1 MDNMDKQDQSQ
12 PSHPQPGPD
21 VPQTIEGFYV
31 LHDIYNV
38 DWAALRSLSSKERA
52 RVADEAVAWLGS
64 SAATAKGD
72 TAAYS
77 IITQKGDVMLLHYRE
92 TPDELSVIEHS
103 LKQIR
108 VSDYLLPAYSYL
120 SVIEVSLYEVLAI
133 AMKRLAESGI
143 NPKSSEFE
151 QAKAE
156 EIAKQRAHMDGRL
169 YRDVPAQKY
178 VSFYPMNKKRGDQT
192 NWYALP
198 LDERRAMMRGH
209 GTIGHKYHEH
219 VTQVISG
226 SVGLDDW
233 EWGVD
238 LHSDDTL
245 IFKKLIYE
253 MRFDPAS
260 ALYAEF
266 GPFYTGIRRSAGE
279 IGELLAGRSV
289 A

>member
-1 MDNMDKQDQSQ
+1 MDKQDQSQ

-38 DWAALRSLSSKERA
+38 DWAALRRLSSKERA
-52 RVADEAVAWLGS
+52 SVANEAVAWLGAS
-64 SAATAKGD
+64 DGTGKGD

-77 IITQKGDVMLLHYRE
+77 IVTQKGDLMFLHYRE
-92 TPDELSVIEHS
+92 TPDELSVIEQS

-120 SVIEVSLYEVLAI
+120 SVIEVSLYEVMAI
-133 AMKRLAESGI
+133 AMKRLAERGI

-151 QAKAE
+151 QAKDE
-156 EIAKQRAHMDGRL
+156 EIARQRAHMDGRL

-209 GTIGHKYHEH
+209 GTIGHKYHEY

-238 LHSDDTL
+238 LHSDDAL
-245 IFKKLIYE
+245 IFKKLVYE

-266 GPFYTGIRRSAGE
+266 GPFYTGIRRSPAE
-279 IGELLAGRSV
+279 IGEMLVGRSLV
-289 A
+289 

>member
-1 MDNMDKQDQSQ
+1 
-12 PSHPQPGPD
+12 
-21 VPQTIEGFYV
+21 V

-38 DWAALRSLSSKERA
+38 DWAALRRLSSDARA
-52 RVADEAVAWLGS
+52 SIADEAAAWLES
-64 SAATAKGD
+64 SAAVTRGD

-77 IITQKGDVMLLHYRE
+77 ILTQKGDVMFLHYRE
-92 TPDELSVIEHS
+92 TPDELSAIERA
-103 LKQIR
+103 LTQIR

-120 SVIEVSLYEVLAI
+120 SVIEVSLYEVMAI
-133 AMKRLAESGI
+133 AMKRLAERGI
-143 NPKSSEFE
+143 SPKSSEFE
-151 QAKAE
+151 QAKGE
-156 EIAKQRAHMDGRL
+156 EIARQRKHMDDRL

-178 VSFYPMNKKRGDQT
+178 VSFYPMNKRRGDQT

-209 GTIGHKYHEH
+209 GTIGHKYHQF

-238 LHSDDTL
+238 LHADDTL
-245 IFKKLIYE
+245 IFKKLVYE

-279 IGELLAGRSV
+279 IGALLAGR
-289 A
+289 